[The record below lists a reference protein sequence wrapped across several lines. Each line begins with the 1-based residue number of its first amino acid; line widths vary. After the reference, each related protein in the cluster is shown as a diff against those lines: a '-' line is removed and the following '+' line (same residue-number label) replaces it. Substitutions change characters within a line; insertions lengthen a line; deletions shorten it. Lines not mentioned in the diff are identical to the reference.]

1 MQSDLK
7 VLEFDGIRR
16 ILERLTFSPYGADAA
31 RNLEP
36 APDLSV
42 ARQMQAA
49 VTAARQIV
57 DAFVMPRIQ
66 HVPDIRAALRQAN
79 QAGAALPAS
88 ALQNCRIL
96 LQIGL
101 TLRQLVAD
109 YPALYS
115 QMQTLKAPAS
125 LVEMLDKTINPAGR
139 LREDATPELDVLH
152 QQFHQVQTTLETQL
166 KTLMR
171 SAEHAGFF
179 DEHSR
184 VQWHGMRAVLAVKAT
199 HADQLKG
206 VRRGSSGGGR
216 DILMEPIESIIHNN
230 RLEALHGQIEGQNQI
245 VLRAAT
251 DVVRQHLDD
260 LNQLVDALT
269 WIDLALAAGQFSAAL
284 NATPPQLVDEATLS
298 LQQAYHPQLLL
309 QFQEKNIAHI
319 VPLTIRLGDQQA
331 MIVITGP
338 NTGGKTVV
346 LKTVGLLVTMA
357 HCGLHLPAE
366 GHCVIGNFNR
376 VIVDVG
382 DKQSLHHHLSTFA
395 GHVEVLKRLLEQ
407 ADAQTLVLMDELGTG
422 TDPEEGASLAMA
434 VLDELARRKVHGI
447 VTTHLTPLKAF
458 AEQHA
463 YLSNASMRF
472 DYATLSPTYQLEF
485 GRAGKSLG
493 LIIAEKNGLPVQLV
507 DQAKIYLEKIQLGN
521 FDAGSAAVGNANR

>member
-36 APDLSV
+36 APDLSI
-42 ARQMQAA
+42 ARSMQAA

-57 DAFVMPRIQ
+57 DAYVMPRIQ
-66 HVPDIRAALRQAN
+66 QVPDIRAALRQAN

-88 ALQNCRIL
+88 ALHHLRTL
-96 LQIGL
+96 MQIGL
-101 TLRQLVAD
+101 TLRQLVAE

-115 QMQTLKAPAS
+115 QIHSLKAPAS
-125 LVEMLDKTINPAGR
+125 LVEALDQSINPAGR
-139 LREDATPELDVLH
+139 LREDANAELDALH
-152 QQFHQVQTTLETQL
+152 KQFHQVQATLEAQL
-166 KTLMR
+166 KALMR
-171 SAEHAGFF
+171 APEQAGFF
-179 DEHSR
+179 DEQSR
-184 VQWHGMRAVLAVKAT
+184 VQWHGRRAVLAVKAA
-199 HADQLKG
+199 HADQIKG
-206 VRRGSSGGGR
+206 VRRGSAGGGR
-216 DILMEPIESIIHNN
+216 DVLMEPIESIAHNN
-230 RLEALHGQIEGQNQI
+230 RLETLNGQIEGQNQI
-245 VLRAAT
+245 VLRAVT
-251 DVVRQHLDD
+251 DVVREHLDD

-284 NATPPQLVDEATLS
+284 NATPPQLVDEAKLS

-309 QFQEKNIAHI
+309 QFQEKNIAQI
-319 VPLTIRLGDQQA
+319 VPLTIELSAQQA
-331 MIVITGP
+331 MMVITGP

-366 GHCVIGNFNR
+366 GHCVVGNFNR

-382 DKQSLHHHLSTFA
+382 DKQSLHNHLSTFA

-407 ADAQTLVLMDELGTG
+407 ADARTLVLMDELGTG

-434 VLDELARRKVHGI
+434 VLDELATRKVHGI

-458 AEQHA
+458 ADQHA

-472 DYATLSPTYQLEF
+472 DYATLSPTYQLEL
-485 GRAGKSLG
+485 GHAGKSLG

-507 DQAKIYLEKIQLGN
+507 DQARIYLEQIQTGG
-521 FDAGSAAVGNANR
+521 FDAGSARMRNQNL